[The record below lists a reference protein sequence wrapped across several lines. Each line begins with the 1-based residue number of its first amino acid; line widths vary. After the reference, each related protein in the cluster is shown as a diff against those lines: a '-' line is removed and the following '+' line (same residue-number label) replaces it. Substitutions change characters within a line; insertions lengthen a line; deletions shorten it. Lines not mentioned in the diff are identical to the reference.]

1 MIVSNETT
9 MINFLNLYLESGEDG
24 KSLEELDYIA
34 KGILYDLEANKPL
47 EDLENYVM
55 EESKWKKHT
64 IISSSIILK

>member
-1 MIVSNETT
+1 MLSLWLLIQSKGGIEMIVSNETT
-9 MINFLNLYLESGEDG
+9 MINFLNLYLESDG

-55 EESKWKKHT
+55 EESK
-64 IISSSIILK
+64 

>member
-55 EESKWKKHT
+55 EESK
-64 IISSSIILK
+64 

>member
-9 MINFLNLYLESGEDG
+9 MINFLNLYLESVG

-55 EESKWKKHT
+55 EESK
-64 IISSSIILK
+64 

>member
-1 MIVSNETT
+1 MVYGGGGIEMLVSNETT
-9 MINFLNLYLESGEDG
+9 MINFLNLYLESDG

-55 EESKWKKHT
+55 EESK
-64 IISSSIILK
+64 

>member
-9 MINFLNLYLESGEDG
+9 MINFLNLYLESDG
-24 KSLEELDYIA
+24 KSLEEMDYIA

-55 EESKWKKHT
+55 EESK
-64 IISSSIILK
+64 